1 MNLIIFL
8 PQALES
14 VHKLYEYKA
23 FDLNSILPRPAKVLL
38 FYQKHSITSSF
49 EKAEN
54 AVKDKK
60 KDKRFTTEIHVM
72 PTVGIRL
79 LASKSSKEN

>member
-49 EKAEN
+49 EKSR
-54 AVKDKK
+54 
-60 KDKRFTTEIHVM
+60 KR
-72 PTVGIRL
+72 R
-79 LASKSSKEN
+79 

>member
-23 FDLNSILPRPAKVLL
+23 FDLNSILPRPAKSLIVLPEAL
-38 FYQKHSITSSF
+38 YHFIF
-49 EKAEN
+49 
-54 AVKDKK
+54 
-60 KDKRFTTEIHVM
+60 
-72 PTVGIRL
+72 
-79 LASKSSKEN
+79 